1 MHTVRTDT
9 PNVADN
15 VADVVGWSRYTVI
28 VIQHTVL
35 LTAARAL
42 FSYVLTASVSL
53 SFFSLTIV
61 SL

>member
-9 PNVADN
+9 PNVAYN

-35 LTAARAL
+35 LTAACAL
-42 FSYVLTASVSL
+42 FSYVLTASVCL
-53 SFFSLTIV
+53 SFL
-61 SL
+61 